1 MDLMKSDMVN
11 PQKFGNAGFQ
21 ISASRGIS
29 QGSLVKQVGPSAKIP
44 WHWHEVFSKLARIIT
59 RLIIPVSKNFY

>member
-1 MDLMKSDMVN
+1 MDLMKSDMAN

-29 QGSLVKQVGPSAKIP
+29 QG
-44 WHWHEVFSKLARIIT
+44 IIGET
-59 RLIIPVSKNFY
+59 SWPIG